1 MEVLEAIR
9 TIKKKKIGFVC
20 PFIGCGKMFKRP
32 WDVIAHFRVEVII
45 LNFRLMLGL
54 TSVKFAKNSSE

>member
-32 WDVIAHFRVEVII
+32 WDVIAHFRVEVSI
-45 LNFRLMLGL
+45 LISG
-54 TSVKFAKNSSE
+54 